1 MDCCAVGIAH
11 QLSLSQISQQFAVVV
26 KERNSQIL
34 SNLLLTN
41 VPRWIGCNAKTLALK
56 HLQFPDK
63 EVNSTPPHESRVV
76 LHWIDELLVQQNFIP
91 DAETTF
97 V

>member
-1 MDCCAVGIAH
+1 MLI
-11 QLSLSQISQQFAVVV
+11 
-26 KERNSQIL
+26 KESNSQIL
-34 SNLLLTN
+34 VNLLLTN
-41 VPRWIGCNAKTLALK
+41 VPRWNGCNAKTLALK

-63 EVNSTPPHESRVV
+63 EVSGRPAREACVV
-76 LHWIDELLVQQNFIP
+76 LHRMDELLVQNFIP